1 MHKLLFYR
9 YQGEVKLYSKNAHFT
24 ILYII
29 YMVYLEE
36 NRIKK
41 SYSFDFTNFGVK
53 CRATGGFFFSFCVPE
68 SKRNQI
74 TVIPQQLLGD
84 IFVR

>member
-24 ILYII
+24 ILYIV

-36 NRIKK
+36 KGIKK
-41 SYSFDFTNFGVK
+41 SSFDFTNFGVK
-53 CRATGGFFFSFCVPE
+53 CRATGFFFFSV
-68 SKRNQI
+68 
-74 TVIPQQLLGD
+74 
-84 IFVR
+84 FVSQNPNVTRSL